1 MWIGKS
7 VNRIC
12 YEERVRLGKKNRYI
26 YNIFI
31 LLFIVLYLHTVTE
44 THKTRVIKEREKEH
58 KQKKEIEKHSTI

>member
-1 MWIGKS
+1 MKMMWIGKS
-7 VNRIC
+7 ANRIC

-44 THKTRVIKEREKEH
+44 THKTRVIKRERERA
-58 KQKKEIEKHSTI
+58 